1 MPFVNIRIVKEVI
14 AEDPAGK
21 KQAIAAAVQEAI
33 TGTTGIGADDIWVV
47 FEEVAAGDW
56 YVGQNSVEALKAR
69 TPS

>member
-14 AEDPAGK
+14 ADDPAGK

-33 TGTTGIGADDIWVV
+33 TRTTGIGADDIWVV
-47 FEEVAAGDW
+47 FEEIAARDW

-69 TPS
+69 TG